1 MPVLGC
7 ATFVDMEYVVLAM
20 SWIARHPWR
29 ASLALVVL
37 AGTAMAVAFRRRRS
51 KRQVTFRLLRPRNEQ
66 AAFKPVSTVYD
77 PRRYRRERKAKN

>member
-1 MPVLGC
+1 MAVLGC
-7 ATFVDMEYVVLAM
+7 ATFAIMDYEVLAV
-20 SWIARHPWR
+20 SWTARHPWW

-37 AGTAMAVAFRRRRS
+37 AGTAMAIAFRRHRS
-51 KRQVTFRLLRPRNEQ
+51 KRQMTFRLLRPRNEQ